1 MLKKIIY
8 EKKDLFALL
17 KIYVALL
24 FIQKNCWCY
33 TINLLRLRFFLS
45 FIEFFY
51 KKIQSG
57 FVSRTSLSS
66 LEYLLIIFLFC
77 YKLEHFL
84 ISIIYISLVLNFT
97 FRQ

>member
-1 MLKKIIY
+1 MK
-8 EKKDLFALL
+8 KKDLFALL

-24 FIQKNCWCY
+24 FKQKNCWCY
-33 TINLLRLRFFLS
+33 TINLVRFFPS
-45 FIEFFY
+45 FFEFFY

-57 FVSRTSLSS
+57 FISRTSLSS
-66 LEYLLIIFLFC
+66 LEYLLIIFPFC

-84 ISIIYISLVLNFT
+84 ISIINNSLVLNFT